1 MINKS
6 NLILVSSFCVLIST
20 SLLAA
25 PTSTSKVGDT
35 VTNPVTGLDTTVSA
49 LIVDPASTPTAGTT
63 AFVETADGYVFL
75 VKSAGDTI
83 YNSDNPPVS
92 FGIVSIS
99 GTTAEISSS
108 GASGTASLSTQLTL
122 SQYNSGFNSSG
133 TPGTVTPP
141 QDVSGPNGVNQV
153 VYGQGGSN
161 GSDGALFVPPS
172 SGGNGSTGPT
182 QTKTLSSDVNATS
195 NIGWQVGSVG
205 GDGGNGG
212 DSYLSFWDGRDG
224 GDGGKGGTVNATQS
238 TGSTIQTSGSD
249 NDGIFAFSRSGKAGN
264 GGSGVLAPVGGTG
277 GHSSDGGN
285 VIVTQNGAIS
295 TSGDSADG
303 IYALSVS
310 NNGGDG
316 GSQWGLVGS
325 SGDGGFGGSGGTV
338 TVNTKS
344 SASIL
349 TTGDYA
355 NGIYAQSIGGSG
367 GSAGTSG
374 NLLVSLIGGA
384 DNGGNGGQVS
394 VTHAGAIETQGDF
407 SRGIVAQSI
416 GGGGGSGGTAGGLV
430 SLSLG
435 GVGSN
440 GGSGSA
446 VGVTVQGTG
455 SILTSGAGADGVMA
469 QSIGGSGGTGANT
482 YGLVAIGG
490 TGSKG
495 GTGAAVSV
503 SNFGRIVTGGDG
515 ARGIIAQSI
524 GGGGGDGGSSG
535 GMVSVGGNGSGG
547 GSGSTVT
554 IVNDGIIT
562 TTGDDAMGVL
572 AQSIGGGGG
581 NGGSSGSVGAFVG
594 VAIGGDGGAGGA
606 GGDVNVTLS
615 NTDSSQPSAIQTSG
629 DRSTG
634 VFAQSVGGG
643 GGNGGG
649 AVSVA
654 VGAFGAA
661 SVSVGGTAGNG
672 GDGGD
677 VTISGSGSASVQTGG
692 DDAIGVML
700 QSVGGGGGN
709 GGYAVSVAVSGGPVS
724 GSLAVGV
731 GGDGGTGGTG
741 GSVTVGQFNSSG
753 VATAA
758 GFEGTVV
765 TTGNRSTGMLF
776 QSVGGGGGNGGL
788 AVAATGGASAL
799 FSGNVSIG
807 IGGQA
812 GSAGDGGLVQVYT
825 NADIAT
831 TGTNSSAMIAQ
842 SVGGG
847 GGNGGGSI
855 AAGISASAGAAVG
868 INVGVG
874 GDGGG
879 AGTGGDVTLVAGG
892 STIET
897 SGAFSSGV
905 VAQSVGGGGG
915 NGGYSVGASAD
926 IGGAAAGSVSVG
938 LGGKAGGGGAGGA
951 VTAQV
956 DADVTTRGDDS
967 GAIVVQSI
975 GGGGGNGGFSVAAGL
990 AAGGAGAGTVD
1001 IGLGGDGGSGGIGGT
1016 VTGVRVNGDVRT
1028 EGLRST
1034 GVVIQSVGGGGGNGG
1049 FNVTAGVA
1057 AGGAG
1062 AGTIGVGLGGDGTGG
1077 GNGGVVEGQVAGDVT
1092 TLADNSGGVVFQSIG
1107 GGGGNGGFNV
1117 TAGIAGAGAGGGAV
1131 TVGLGG
1137 DGSGGGIGQ
1146 AVTGRVTGAVSTG
1159 GADSTAILAQSVGGG
1174 GGNGGFN
1181 VSASVAGAGVAS
1193 GAVSVGLGGNGGSGA
1208 IGGTV
1213 NLTTTNSVVTAGD
1226 RSSGVVAQSIGGGGG
1241 NGGFNISGTGA
1252 GAGVGSGAV
1261 SVGLGGTGD
1270 AGGNGGAVT
1279 LTSNGMIL
1287 TQGEA
1292 ATAFLAQSV
1301 GGGGG
1306 NGGFNV
1312 SASVQGSGTA
1322 GAGVSVGLGGSGGG
1336 GGDGSTVVATSNNAV
1351 ETQGDQSSGVVAQSI
1366 GGGGGNGG
1374 FNVSAS
1380 LSGAGTASGSVSVGL
1395 GGSGDT
1401 GGQGGDVTLRSN
1413 GTILTDG
1420 FASGG
1425 FVAQSIGG
1433 GGGNGGFNVSP
1444 TVSGAGTGAG
1454 ALSVGLGG
1462 SGAGGGD
1469 GSLVTASTTANVVTK
1484 GDASVGILAQ
1494 SVGGGGGNGG
1504 FNVSPALAGAGTG
1517 AGAITVGLGGS
1528 GSGGGNGG
1536 VVGLTVANDVQ
1547 TEGAQS
1553 SAVVAQSIGGGG
1565 GNGGFNIS
1573 ASVGGAGTGSGSA
1586 AVGLGGRGTGGGDA
1600 SAVTANV
1607 TGNLVTLGET
1617 STGLLAQS
1625 VGGGG
1630 GNGGMNI
1637 SVAVAAA
1644 GTGSGGASVGLGGAA
1659 GTGGN
1664 AGTAEATLTGD
1675 VSTQGDESR
1684 GVVVQSLGGG
1694 GGNGGMNISATVTV
1708 AGTGSGGASVGF
1720 GGSGGSGGNSDTATG
1735 TVLGNVITAG
1745 DNSGGVLVQSAAGGG
1760 GNGGLNVSAAVNLSG
1775 TGGGAV
1781 GVGIGGSGGSGGNAS
1796 TATGS
1801 VTGDVVTAGENS
1813 TGVLVQSVGGGGGNG
1828 GLNVSGAVSI
1838 ARTGSGAAG
1847 IGVGGFGGS
1856 GGTSDVVDNTFVGT
1870 VSTSGARSAGI
1881 IAQSLGGGGG
1891 NGATN
1896 ISGAISVASSFS
1908 GGLGIGV
1915 GGFGGSGGAA
1925 DNVTQQVTGNVTTTG
1940 DDSVGVMTQ
1949 SLGGGGGNGGTNIS
1963 AALSLSRS
1971 TNAAV
1976 GIGVGGFGGGGAD
1989 AGALVQSTVTG
2000 GVGTSGDRST
2010 GVMTQSVGGGGGNGG
2025 TNISASLGIS
2035 QQNGGAISLGVG
2047 GFGGGAGNGG
2057 EVISTLRSST
2067 DTSGTTSVVTM
2078 GADSIGVMAQSVGG
2092 GGGNG
2097 GLNVSG
2103 AVNLT
2108 GKSGAAVGLGL
2119 GGFAG
2124 GGGDAGA
2131 VTLDVQS
2138 DVVTAGDG
2146 SHGLF
2151 AQSLGGGGGTG
2162 GVNVSGS
2169 LALTKPSGSDT
2180 IFSVA
2185 AGVGGF
2191 GGAGGD
2197 ASAVDLDY
2205 TGNIQAVPMVQQPDG
2220 TFVVDE
2226 SAGASGIIAQS
2237 LGGGGGNGGT
2247 NVSGGIAISGK
2258 PGAGQTGSSKSYAVV
2273 VGVGGFGG
2281 GGGNAGNVDVNI
2293 GSGSTIM
2300 AHGTGQSGLMAQS
2313 VGGGGGNGGLNVSGG
2328 IVSDSSLIVG
2338 VGGFAGNGGT
2348 AGDVNVTAQADITVS
2363 TNPDDISIPGD
2374 TTFEEKLRDFLGD
2387 TIVDETEE
2395 LASTF
2400 GLERLFIDMGVFNE
2414 EKPDTDGS
2422 AGLMA
2427 QSIGG
2432 GGGNGGL
2439 NVSGGIALSKDGK
2452 IPSVTFG
2459 VGGFGGNGNVS
2470 GDVNVDHT
2478 GFVSV
2483 AGNWKHGVLAQSI
2496 AGGGGNGALNVT
2508 GQLNYGDSNSS
2519 DGKTDLS
2526 IVGGLGGHGGTGADA
2541 GNVSVTQTGNIATN
2555 GYHARGIF
2563 AQSIG
2568 GGGGTGG
2575 INATFVGTKDSSP
2588 IAMGIGGFGG
2598 GGGHAGDVTVARG
2611 TAAAAAG
2618 TILTDGVGSHG
2629 IEASSIGGGG
2639 GDAGINAVVGISKTT
2654 GNQSNGGTGN
2664 SSNRKTPTN
2673 TGVDDS
2679 VLANYNSVLDELE
2692 GKVNP
2697 ADSSGNKTGVSA
2709 VIAIGG
2715 DAGTAGDGGT
2725 VDIDHYGDVI
2735 TLQDSSH
2742 GIFGQSIGGGGGNAA
2757 LNLGMTYELA
2767 SDATNKGFGLAI
2779 GGGTGN
2785 GGVGGS
2791 VDVRNTGD
2799 ITTTGADSHGLFAQ
2813 SVGGGGGNAGYN
2825 SVSTSVDGGNVNIQI
2840 GRTGGTGGSGG
2851 DVYASSNG
2859 FVSTAGDRSYGFF
2872 AQSIGNGGGNSTSTS
2887 VSIGTPKSGDSKGNK
2902 ASLSVGLDGG
2912 TGGAA
2917 GDVTTVVAGTVVTQ
2931 GADAHGV
2938 FAQSVGGGGGN
2949 GGKASNSAGKGIS
2962 IALSIGGTGGTGGVG
2977 GKVDVTNTAQIATF
2991 GDRSIGL
2998 LAQSI
3003 GGAGGTGGMVQ
3014 AGQSNL
3020 DTVKALVKPST
3031 VGTTASIN
3039 VGGTGG
3045 DGMTSD
3051 TVTVVSD
3058 GMISTAGTMSHGIFA
3073 QSVGGGGGMGGVVE
3087 NRIISLRKDIGNTA
3101 TLSIGG
3107 DGGTG
3112 ATSAAVSVTNRDVIQ
3127 TTGDKSIGI
3136 YAQSVGG
3143 GGGDAQQVRNI
3154 ILGRSSDGSTTNAI
3168 LIGGTGGTGA
3178 SASTV
3183 TVVNEVDA
3191 TILTTGSESY
3201 GILAQSVGGGGGN
3214 GGSTISIDGRYG
3226 GAEASTR
3233 RALQFGLGGSGGDGG
3248 TGSTV
3253 SVTNAGTIM
3262 TTGDGAHAILAQSI
3276 GGGGGNG
3283 GSSITGT
3290 MRLKTGDSSSPT
3302 AQLNIGGSGG
3312 TGNMAGNVI
3321 VANSGGIQVDGAGA
3335 YGILAQSVGGG
3346 GGNGGLAV
3354 AMDVNDIK
3362 NTMTGKSYSKIA
3374 IGGSG
3379 GSGADGGDVTV
3390 DHTGI
3395 IIVNA
3400 EYGFGI
3406 YAQSVGGGGGNAGYS
3421 VSSPLVSALD
3431 YTISQALGARSGST
3445 GAVGT
3450 VTVNSTGDILVNG
3463 EGSEAVFAQSVN
3475 GGGGNVDTFVD
3486 FTAATASSASTG
3498 TGTVVSSDIAL
3509 GGDDVSGMAGNRV
3522 AQSHNGNIATTRD
3535 RSTGLM
3541 LQSVGG
3547 GGGTSSN
3554 TVNVQDGDGIDIT
3567 ARLGA
3572 IDTDDASGGDVNG
3585 SRTGDV
3591 GTDGAFSSAGAAQ
3604 SIGGGG
3610 GKLVLN
3616 STSDGQAGAEKT
3628 ASVIL
3633 GADPSFNND
3642 GGNIDLLLD
3651 GDVFTSG
3658 DRSFGQ
3664 SVQSIGAGGGEVV
3677 LSGLG
3682 RADVTLGAQDGS
3694 TGDGGNVDFAN
3705 TGDVTTSGKGSHGFV
3720 IQSIGG
3726 GGGLVSSDI
3735 DASKVTVDLSSN
3747 NGGDGGDI
3755 GFAQSGNIVTTGKNA
3770 IGVVAQSLGGGGGMV
3785 DNAFR
3790 GTAGGAGAGG
3800 AIDMDLTGNILSV
3813 GEGGIGVLAQ
3823 SEGRDGADAIT
3834 LGLDGVVMGGTG
3846 QADSVASIVVSGG
3859 ADNVLSLSNAS
3870 VLIAANN
3877 QLVNGGDGN
3886 EQISLKGTALGNVNL
3901 GAGQNS
3907 LTVEEGAD
3915 FYSLD
3920 TVDLGVDGQMQVN
3933 GNLVLGGNVGLNTDL
3948 TPTIQSSDFIFAGNV
3963 SQTTNLT
3970 GSLAFGDTAM
3980 STFDVYFL
3988 TTGASGGRS
3997 DLINVIGDAA
4007 MGGTLLPQLNTLE
4020 RALPLVIIN
4029 PDGTATDA
4037 GTVIQDTVVLD
4048 YSIGLNGATSDGSS
4062 VDLVITPDYST
4073 AGMNA
4078 NQAAVGDYIN
4088 QVLNGQGSVE
4098 QGELFALIGNM
4109 MSEAEVIAAIDSLT
4123 IADYAAD
4130 VVDAYYGTRVFADA
4144 LHNCERY
4151 TEHQSGDDP
4160 RRCVWFSGGR
4170 SFYDREQIGI
4180 YDELDINNTN
4190 LSAGIR
4196 LPVGDDL
4203 YAGFAF
4209 GHDQISLRNGTQ
4221 YNATGDRFN
4230 LGASLT
4236 KYVSSWEFAA
4246 MLSGG
4251 WSDYDTA
4258 RSGGVS
4264 GILPNGTPVNT
4275 NGVSSIKHKMNH
4287 QNLRLSVAYDYRFA
4301 GGSSFLKPEIA
4312 VDATRLATESNGDAT
4327 LSGVVLQDDSEM
4339 IYSLTPSLEIGTEQT
4354 LSAKQKLRA
4363 SLRAGAIFSSDDT
4376 VSVSA
4381 GFSGASAADGGFS
4394 NTSYIGDTH
4403 GLVSAELGLYALDDS
4418 SFLNLSLDHVFG
4430 DSTEALQV
4438 GLGVGIQF

>member
-1 MINKS
+1 MNR
-6 NLILVSSFCVLIST
+6 VSSLLSVSAFLAFIST
-20 SLLAA
+20 ASHAT
-25 PTSTSKVGDT
+25 PTADSKVDDI
-35 VTNPVTGLDTTVSA
+35 VTNPETDKETTVVE

-75 VKSAGDTI
+75 VKDVGDTI
-83 YNSDNPPVS
+83 YNSDNPPLA
-92 FGIVSIS
+92 FEIVSIS
-99 GTTAEISSS
+99 GTTAQISNS
-108 GASGTASLSTQLTL
+108 GASGTASLSTRLTVA
-122 SQYNSGFNSSG
+122 QYNDSFNSSG
-133 TPGTVTPP
+133 TPGAVTPP
-141 QDVSGPNGVNQV
+141 EDVSGPNGVSQV
-153 VYGQGGSN
+153 VYGRDGRN
-161 GSDGALFVPPS
+161 GRDGAVVVPPS
-172 SGGNGSTGPT
+172 SGGNGATGPT
-182 QTKTLSSDVNATS
+182 QTKTLSGNVNATS
-195 NIGWQVGSVG
+195 NIGWKVGSVG
-205 GDGGNGG
+205 GDGGQGG

-224 GDGGKGGTVNATQS
+224 GDGGKGGTVNATQAQ
-238 TGSTIQTSGSD
+238 GSTIQTSGTG
-249 NDGIFAFSRSGKAGN
+249 NEGIFAFSRSGEAGN
-264 GGSGVLAPVGGTG
+264 GGSGFAAPGGGTG
-277 GHSSDGGN
+277 GHSADGGN
-285 VIVTQNGAIS
+285 VTVTQRGVIS
-295 TSGDSADG
+295 TSGNEADG

-310 NNGGDG
+310 NNGGNG
-316 GSQWGLVGS
+316 GSQWGLVGA
-325 SGDGGFGGSGGTV
+325 SGDGGFGGSGGNV
-338 TVNTKS
+338 VVNTTS

-384 DNGGNGGQVS
+384 DNGGNGGRVTVS
-394 VTHAGAIETQGDF
+394 HGGAIETEGDF

-416 GGGGGSGGTAGGLV
+416 GGGGGSGGTSGGLV

-446 VGVTVQGTG
+446 VSVTVQGTG
-455 SILTSGAGADGVMA
+455 SILTLGKGSDGVMA
-469 QSIGGSGGTGANT
+469 QSIGGSGGTGANSF
-482 YGLVAIGG
+482 GLVAIGG

-503 SNFGRIVTGGDG
+503 RNFGRIVTTGDG

-535 GMVSVGGNGSGG
+535 GMVSVGGKGNGG

-581 NGGSSGSVGAFVG
+581 NGGSSGAVGAFVG
-594 VAIGGDGGAGGA
+594 VAIGGDGGSGGA
-606 GGDVNVTLS
+606 GGNVNVTLS
-615 NTDSSQPSAIQTSG
+615 DTNNSQPSAIQTSG

-661 SVSVGGTAGNG
+661 SVSVGGSAGNG
-672 GDGGD
+672 GDGGN
-677 VTISGSGSASVQTGG
+677 VTLSGGGSASVQTGG

-709 GGYAVSVAVSGGPVS
+709 GGYAVSVAASGGPVS
-724 GSLAVGV
+724 GSIAVGV
-731 GGDGGTGGTG
+731 GGEGGTGGKG
-741 GSVTVGQFNSSG
+741 GSVTIGQFNSSG

-799 FSGNVSIG
+799 FSGNVSVG

-812 GSAGDGGLVQVYT
+812 GSAGNGGVVRVYT
-825 NADIAT
+825 DANVTT
-831 TGTNSSAMIAQ
+831 TGTSSTAMIAQ

-879 AGTGGDVTLVAGG
+879 GGTGGNVTLVAGG
-892 STIET
+892 NSIET

-926 IGGAAAGSVSVG
+926 FGGAAAGSVSVA
-938 LGGKAGGGGAGGA
+938 LGGQAGVGGAGGT
-951 VTAQV
+951 VKAQV

-967 GAIVVQSI
+967 GAVVVQSI

-1001 IGLGGDGGSGGIGGT
+1001 IGLGGSGGTGGAGGT
-1016 VTGVRVNGDVRT
+1016 VTGVRVNGDVQT
-1028 EGLRST
+1028 EGQRST
-1034 GVVIQSVGGGGGNGG
+1034 GVVVQSIGGGGGNGG

-1057 AGGAG
+1057 GGGAG
-1062 AGTIGVGLGGDGTGG
+1062 AGTIGVGLGGSGAAG
-1077 GNGGVVEGQVAGDVT
+1077 GNGGIVEGQVAGNVST
-1092 TLADNSGGVVFQSIG
+1092 FADSSGGVVFQSIG

-1131 TVGLGG
+1131 SVGLGG
-1137 DGSGGGIGQ
+1137 SGSGGGIGQ
-1146 AVTGRVTGAVSTG
+1146 AVTGRVTGTVTTRG
-1159 GADSTAILAQSVGGG
+1159 TDSTAILAQSVGGG

-1181 VSASVAGAGVAS
+1181 ISAS
-1193 GAVSVGLGGNGGSGA
+1193 
-1208 IGGTV
+1208 I
-1213 NLTTTNSVVTAGD
+1213 
-1226 RSSGVVAQSIGGGGG
+1226 
-1241 NGGFNISGTGA
+1241 A

-1261 SVGLGGTGD
+1261 SVGLGGDGGTGATGGTVNLTSTNSVVTTGD
-1270 AGGNGGAVT
+1270 RSSGVV
-1279 LTSNGMIL
+1279 
-1287 TQGEA
+1287 
-1292 ATAFLAQSV
+1292 AQSV

-1306 NGGFNV
+1306 KGGFNV

-1322 GAGVSVGLGGSGGG
+1322 GAGVSVGLGGSGAG
-1336 GGDGSTVVATSNNAV
+1336 GGDGSAVVGRSTNSV
-1351 ETQGDQSSGVVAQSI
+1351 ETQGDHSSGVVAQSI

-1374 FNVSAS
+1374 FNVAPA
-1380 LSGAGTASGSVSVGL
+1380 LSGAGTASGAVSVGL
-1395 GGSGDT
+1395 GGSGGT
-1401 GGQGGDVTLRSN
+1401 GGAGGTVSLTSS

-1420 FASGG
+1420 FASSG

-1444 TVSGAGTGAG
+1444 SVSGAGTGAA

-1462 SGAGGGD
+1462 SGEGGGD
-1469 GSLVTASTTANVVTK
+1469 GSQVVASTSADVVTK
-1484 GDASVGILAQ
+1484 GASSVGILAQ

-1517 AGAITVGLGGS
+1517 SGAISVGLGGS
-1528 GSGGGNGG
+1528 GGGGGTGG
-1536 VVGLTVANDVQ
+1536 VVDLTVANSVR
-1547 TEGAQS
+1547 TEGEHS

-1565 GNGGFNIS
+1565 GNGGFNVS

-1586 AVGLGGRGTGGGDA
+1586 AVGLGGRGEGGGNA
-1600 SAVTANV
+1600 SAVTADIS
-1607 TGNLVTLGET
+1607 GNLET
-1617 STGLLAQS
+1617 RGDGSTGLLAQS

-1644 GTGSGGASVGLGGAA
+1644 GTGSGGASVGLGGAS

-1664 AGTAEATLTGD
+1664 GGTAEATLTGN
-1675 VSTQGDESR
+1675 VLTAGDEST
-1684 GVVVQSLGGG
+1684 GIVVQSLGGG
-1694 GGNGGMNISATVTV
+1694 GGNGGLNVSATVTA
-1708 AGTGSGGASVGF
+1708 AGKGSGGASVGL
-1720 GGSGGSGGNSDTATG
+1720 GGSGGSGGNSAAATG
-1735 TVLGNVITAG
+1735 TVVGNVTTSG
-1745 DNSGGVLVQSAAGGG
+1745 DNAGGVVVQSAAGGG
-1760 GNGGLNVSAAVNLSG
+1760 GNGGLNVSAAVNFSG

-1781 GVGIGGSGGSGGNAS
+1781 AVGIGGSGGDGGNAS

-1801 VTGDVVTAGENS
+1801 VTGDVVTAGENA

-1828 GLNVSGAVSI
+1828 GVNISGAISI

-1856 GGTSDVVDNTFVGT
+1856 GGTSAAVSNTFAGN
-1870 VSTSGARSAGI
+1870 VSTGGARSAGI

-1896 ISGAISVASSFS
+1896 ISGAISVASNFS

-1915 GGFGGSGGAA
+1915 GGFGGDGGAA
-1925 DNVTQQVTGNVTTTG
+1925 DNVTQQVTGNLMTTG
-1940 DDSVGVMTQ
+1940 ADSVGILTQ

-1989 AGALVQSTVTG
+1989 AGSLVQSTVTG
-2000 GVGTSGDRST
+2000 GVTTTGDRST
-2010 GVMTQSVGGGGGNGG
+2010 AILTQSLGGGGGNGG

-2047 GFGGGAGNGG
+2047 GFGGGAGNSGD
-2057 EVISTLRSST
+2057 VVSTLRSATVAS
-2067 DTSGTTSVVTM
+2067 DTTSIVTT
-2078 GADSIGVMAQSVGG
+2078 GADSIGVMAQSIGG

-2119 GGFAG
+2119 GGFGG

-2131 VTLDVQS
+2131 VTLDVAS
-2138 DVVTAGDG
+2138 DVATAGDG

-2162 GVNVSGS
+2162 GVNISGS

-2191 GGAGGD
+2191 GGSGGD
-2197 ASAVDLDY
+2197 ASSVDLDY
-2205 TGNIQAVPMVQQPDG
+2205 TGNIETVPMTLQSDG
-2220 TFVVDE
+2220 TYEADLQ
-2226 SAGASGIIAQS
+2226 SGASGIIAQS

-2258 PGAGQTGSSKSYAVV
+2258 PGAGQTDSSKSYAVV

-2281 GGGNAGNVDVNI
+2281 GGGDAGDVDVNI
-2293 GSGSTIM
+2293 GAGSTIT
-2300 AHGTGQSGLMAQS
+2300 AHGTGQSGLLAQS
-2313 VGGGGGNGGLNVSGG
+2313 LGGGGGNGGLNVSGG

-2338 VGGFAGNGGT
+2338 VGGFAGDGGK
-2348 AGDVNVTAQADITVS
+2348 AGDVTVTSQADIIVT
-2363 TNPDDISIPGD
+2363 TNPDDISIPDD
-2374 TTFEEKLRDFLGD
+2374 TTFESKLRDFLGD
-2387 TIVDETEE
+2387 TIVDDTEE
-2395 LASTF
+2395 LASTY

-2459 VGGFGGNGNVS
+2459 VGGFGGDGNIS
-2470 GDVNVDHT
+2470 GDVEVDHLGSVT
-2478 GFVSV
+2478 V

-2508 GQLNYGDSNSS
+2508 GQLNYGDSNNS

-2526 IVGGLGGHGGTGADA
+2526 IVGGLGGHGGTGSDA
-2541 GNVSVTQTGNIATN
+2541 GDVSVTQTGEITTN

-2598 GGGHAGDVTVARG
+2598 GGGDAGDVTVARG
-2611 TAAAAAG
+2611 TAGAAAG
-2618 TILTDGVGSHG
+2618 TITTDGAGSHG

-2639 GDAGINAVVGISKTT
+2639 GDAGINAVVGISKTN
-2654 GNQSNGGTGN
+2654 GNKSNGGTGD
-2664 SSNRKTPTN
+2664 STDRKTPTN

-2679 VLANYNSVLDELE
+2679 VIANYNKVLDELE
-2692 GKVNP
+2692 GKTNP

-2709 VIAIGG
+2709 VVAIGG
-2715 DAGTAGDGGT
+2715 DAGTAGDGGE
-2725 VDIDHYGDVI
+2725 VDIDHYGDVV
-2735 TLQDSSH
+2735 TLQDGSH
-2742 GIFGQSIGGGGGNAA
+2742 GVFGQSIGGGGGNAA
-2757 LNLGMTYELA
+2757 LNLGMTYELS
-2767 SDATNKGFGLAI
+2767 SDQTNKGFGIAV
-2779 GGGTGN
+2779 GGGTGE
-2785 GGVGGS
+2785 GGVGGA

-2799 ITTTGADSHGLFAQ
+2799 ITTSGADSHGLFAQ

-2825 SVSTSVDGGNVNIQI
+2825 SASTAVDGGNINIQI

-2851 DVYASSNG
+2851 DVYASSDG
-2859 FVSTAGDRSYGFF
+2859 VISTSGNRSYGFF
-2872 AQSIGNGGGNSTSTS
+2872 AQSIGNGGGNSSS
-2887 VSIGTPKSGDSKGNK
+2887 ISASIGTPKTGDSKGNK
-2902 ASLSVGLDGG
+2902 ASVSVGLEGG
-2912 TGGAA
+2912 LGGAA
-2917 GDVTTVVAGTVVTQ
+2917 GDVTASVQGLVVTQ
-2931 GADAHGV
+2931 GSDAHAV

-2949 GGKASNSAGKGIS
+2949 GGKASNSAGGGIS
-2962 IALSIGGTGGTGGVG
+2962 ASLSIGGTGGTGGVG
-2977 GKVDVTNTAQIATF
+2977 GKVDVTNLADIGTF
-2991 GDRSIGL
+2991 GDRSVGIM
-2998 LAQSI
+2998 AQSI

-3020 DTVKALVKPST
+3020 DTIKSFVKPST
-3031 VGTTASIN
+3031 VGTAASVNI
-3039 VGGTGG
+3039 GGTGG
-3045 DGMTSD
+3045 VGMTSD
-3051 TVTVVSD
+3051 TVTVVSE
-3058 GMISTAGTMSHGIFA
+3058 GFIRTSGTMAHAIFA
-3073 QSVGGGGGMGGVVE
+3073 QSVGGGGGMGGLVE
-3087 NRIISLRKDIGNTA
+3087 NRIINLRKEIGNTA

-3107 DGGTG
+3107 NGGTG
-3112 ATSAAVSVTNRDVIQ
+3112 ASSAAVSVTNRDAIR

-3154 ILGRSSDGSTTNAI
+3154 VLGRSSDGATTNAI
-3168 LIGGTGGTGA
+3168 LIGGTGGSGA
-3178 SASTV
+3178 TASTV
-3183 TVVNEVDA
+3183 TVVNETDA
-3191 TILTTGSESY
+3191 SIVTSGEESH
-3201 GILAQSVGGGGGN
+3201 GIFAQSVGGGGGN
-3214 GGSTISIDGRYG
+3214 GGSTISVDGRYG

-3233 RALQFGLGGSGGDGG
+3233 RAIQFGLGGSGGDGG
-3248 TGSTV
+3248 TGSDV
-3253 SVTNAGTIM
+3253 SVTNASTIM
-3262 TTGDGAHAILAQSI
+3262 TSGARAHAILAQSI

-3290 MRLKTGDSSSPT
+3290 VRLKTGDSSSPT

-3312 TGNMAGNVI
+3312 SGHKAGNVT
-3321 VANSGGIQVDGAGA
+3321 VTNNGNIQVDGEGA

-3346 GGNGGLAV
+3346 GGNGGFAV
-3354 AMDVNDIK
+3354 SMDVNDLK
-3362 NTMTGKSYSKIA
+3362 NTMTGKSFSKIA
-3374 IGGSG
+3374 LGGSG
-3379 GSGADGGDVTV
+3379 GSGADGGDVV
-3390 DHTGI
+3390 VNHTGTI
-3395 IIVNA
+3395 VVNA
-3400 EYGFGI
+3400 ENGYGI
-3406 YAQSVGGGGGNAGYS
+3406 YAQSVGGGGGTAGYS
-3421 VSSPLVSALD
+3421 VSSPLVSVLD
-3431 YTISQALGARSGST
+3431 YTISQVLGAREGST
-3445 GAVGT
+3445 GTAGSA
-3450 VTVNSTGDILVNG
+3450 TVNSTGDILVTG
-3463 EGSEAVFAQSVN
+3463 AGSEAIFVQTVN
-3475 GGGGNVDTFVD
+3475 GGGGNVDTFTD
-3486 FTAATASSASTG
+3486 FKAPSVARARSVG

-3509 GGDDVSGMAGNRV
+3509 GGTEVSGMAGNDIE
-3522 AQSHNGNIATTRD
+3522 QSHTGNLATRSD
-3535 RSTGLM
+3535 RSTALM

-3547 GGGTSSN
+3547 GGGSSST
-3554 TVNVQDGDGIDIT
+3554 TVGVDDGDGIDLS

-3572 IDTDDASGGDVNG
+3572 INTDDASGGDIN
-3585 SRTGDV
+3585 SNRDGDV
-3591 GTDGAFSSAGAAQ
+3591 GTDGAFSSAGSAQ

-3610 GKLVLN
+3610 GKLLLN
-3616 STSDGQAGAEKT
+3616 SESGGNAGDNRI

-3633 GADPSFNND
+3633 GADPSFRNN
-3642 GGNIDLLLD
+3642 GGDISLSLN

-3658 DRSFGQ
+3658 ESSFGQ

-3677 LSGLG
+3677 IAGLG
-3682 RADVTLGAQDGS
+3682 RAEVTLGAQDDS
-3694 TGDGGNVDFAN
+3694 TGAGGAVDIANVGN
-3705 TGDVTTSGKGSHGFV
+3705 VTTSGAGSHGFV
-3720 IQSIGG
+3720 LQSIGG
-3726 GGGLVSSDI
+3726 GGGLVSTDL
-3735 DASKVTVDLSSN
+3735 DASQVSVTLSAR

-3755 GFAQSGNIVTTGKNA
+3755 SFAQTGDIMTTGENA
-3770 IGVVAQSLGGGGGMV
+3770 IGVIAQSLGGGGGIV
-3785 DNAFR
+3785 DSVFR
-3790 GTAGGAGAGG
+3790 GAAGGAGVGG
-3800 AIDMDLTGNILSV
+3800 AVDLSFDGNALSV
-3813 GEGGIGVLAQ
+3813 GEGGIAVFAQ
-3823 SEGRDGADAIT
+3823 SEGRDGADALT
-3834 LGLDGVVMGGTG
+3834 LGLNGVVIGGTG
-3846 QADSVASIVVSGG
+3846 DAGTVASVVMAGG
-3859 ADNVLSLSNAS
+3859 TNNALMLSDQS
-3870 VLIAANN
+3870 VLLAGNRQI
-3877 QLVNGGDGN
+3877 VNAGEGN
-3886 EQISLKGTALGNVNL
+3886 DQISLAGAALGNLNL
-3901 GAGQNS
+3901 GGGTNG
-3907 LTVEEGAD
+3907 LTVEQGGS
-3915 FYSLD
+3915 FYALD
-3920 TVDLGVDGQMQVN
+3920 TVDLGADGLLQVN
-3933 GNLVLGGNVGLNTDL
+3933 GSLVLGAEANMNAALSPNVRASAFTFTEN
-3948 TPTIQSSDFIFAGNV
+3948 A
-3963 SQTTNLT
+3963 SQTTNLN
-3970 GSLAFGDTAM
+3970 GSIAFGPTA
-3980 STFDVYFL
+3980 SSVFDAYFL
-3988 TTGASGGRS
+3988 TSGASGGQS
-3997 DLINVIGDAA
+3997 DLITATGDATI
-4007 MGGTLLPQLNTLE
+4007 GGTLSPRLNTLQ
-4020 RALPLVIIN
+4020 RALPLVIID
-4029 PDGTATDA
+4029 PVGAAADA
-4037 GTVIQDTVVLD
+4037 GTTIQDTVVLD
-4048 YSIGLNGATSDGSS
+4048 YSIGLNGSTSDGSS

-4073 AGMNA
+4073 PGMNR
-4078 NQAAVGDYIN
+4078 NQASVGDYIT
-4088 QVLNGQGSVE
+4088 QVLNGQGSAP
-4098 QGELFALIGNM
+4098 QGEMFALIGNM
-4109 MSEAEVIAAIDSLT
+4109 QTEAEVIAAIDSFT
-4123 IADYAAD
+4123 TSDYAAD
-4130 VVDAYYGTRVFADA
+4130 AVDAYYGTRQFADV

-4151 TEHQSGDDP
+4151 TDYQTGDDP

-4170 SFYDREQIGI
+4170 SFVDRSAIRYYE
-4180 YDELDINNTN
+4180 ELDINNTN
-4190 LSAGIR
+4190 LTAGMR
-4196 LPVGDDL
+4196 LPVGDEL
-4203 YAGFAF
+4203 YAGFAL
-4209 GHDQISLRNGTQ
+4209 GYDQISLRNGAD
-4221 YNATGDRFN
+4221 YNATGDRYN

-4236 KYVSSWEFAA
+4236 KYISSWELAA

-4251 WSDYDTA
+4251 WSDYDTQ
-4258 RSGGVS
+4258 RPGGISGT
-4264 GILPNGTPVNT
+4264 LPNGTVVDTTGVN
-4275 NGVSSIKHKMNH
+4275 SIKHKMNH
-4287 QNLRLSVAYDYRFA
+4287 VNLRLSFAYDYRFA
-4301 GGSSFLKPEIA
+4301 GGNSYLRPELA
-4312 VDATRLATESNGDAT
+4312 LDATRLATESNGDAT
-4327 LSGVVLQDDSEM
+4327 LSGIVLQDTNEM
-4339 IYSLTPSLEIGTEQT
+4339 FYSMTPSLEIGTEQYLT
-4354 LSAKQKLRA
+4354 PRQKLRA
-4363 SLRAGAIFSSDDT
+4363 SLRAGVIISSDDV
-4376 VSVSA
+4376 VSVRA
-4381 GFSGASAADGGFS
+4381 GFAGASAADGGFT
-4394 NTSYIGDTH
+4394 NTSYVGDTH
-4403 GLVSAELGLYALDDS
+4403 GLVSAELGLYAIDDS
-4418 SFLNLSLDHVFG
+4418 SFVNLNVDHLFG
-4430 DSTEALQV
+4430 DSTESLQV